1 VKLENYYMP
10 EELERAIARLVAY
23 YNNRRYHEW
32 LGNVTPIDMYHGRQ
46 HEILTRREKIK
57 RETLAKRRR
66 ENLQAA

>member
-1 VKLENYYMP
+1 MP
-10 EELERAIARLVAY
+10 EELERAISRFVEY
-23 YNNRRYHEW
+23 YNYRRYHES

-46 HEILTRREKIK
+46 PEILRRREKIK